1 MVITVQQWQLP
12 QAVAVA
18 LALQA
23 KLGRYQ
29 NQETAAQAQHHL
41 YLDHLW
47 PMQAVAVVVVVT
59 KAAYRPVQAE
69 RAVVDQVPHPV
80 VPMELPVQSIQ
91 EEAVVAEQPR

>member
-1 MVITVQQWQLP
+1 
-12 QAVAVA
+12 
-18 LALQA
+18 
-23 KLGRYQ
+23 
-29 NQETAAQAQHHL
+29 
-41 YLDHLW
+41 
-47 PMQAVAVVVVVT
+47 MQAVAVVVVVT